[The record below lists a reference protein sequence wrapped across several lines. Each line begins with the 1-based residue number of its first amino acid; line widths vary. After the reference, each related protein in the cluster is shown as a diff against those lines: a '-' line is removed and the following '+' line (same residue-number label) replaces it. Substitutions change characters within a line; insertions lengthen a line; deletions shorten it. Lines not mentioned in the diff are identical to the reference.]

1 MSTVLRYLLRRG
13 AGWVAMI
20 VVATNLTYLL
30 ANSFLDPR
38 VNYLQLRP
46 PRSDEEISRS
56 LAQYNLDPGTPLLQ
70 RWWTWITGILTRWDW
85 GSSPVGDSVNE
96 QVAFRVV
103 MSGQLV
109 FGALV
114 LSVLIGVALGVYSA
128 QRRHRPAD
136 RVAQFVSV
144 IALNTPVAV
153 AGLVVVVAAITINQ
167 AVGQTL
173 FYVAGA
179 QTPGVTGF
187 WPVVLDRVQ
196 HLVLPTISLLFTSY
210 AGYHMLQRAML
221 LDVVGSDYVRTARA
235 KGLTRGQAIRTHGL
249 RSSLIPVATQV
260 AFAIP
265 ALFTGAVL
273 TEKIFSWQG
282 MGDYL
287 IRTISENDVH
297 GVVATAAFAALATA
311 VGAILADVA
320 VVALDPRVRVG

>member
-1 MSTVLRYLLRRG
+1 VLRYLLRRG
-13 AGWVAMI
+13 AGWLAMI

-30 ANSFLDPR
+30 ANTFLDPR
-38 VNYLQLRP
+38 VNYFQLRP
-46 PRSDEEISRS
+46 PRTDEEIARA
-56 LAQYNLDPGTPLLQ
+56 LAQYNLDPGTPLAQ

-85 GSSPVGDSVNE
+85 GSSPVGDSVND

-114 LSVLIGVALGVYSA
+114 LSILVGVALGVYSA
-128 QRRHRPAD
+128 QRQYRLGD
-136 RVAQFVSV
+136 RVAQLVSV
-144 IALNTPVAV
+144 ITLNTPVAV
-153 AGLVVVVAAITINQ
+153 AGLVVVVAAITVNQ
-167 AVGQTL
+167 AVGSTL
-173 FYVAGA
+173 FSVAGA

-187 WPVVLDRVQ
+187 WPVLVDRVQ
-196 HLVLPTISLLFTSY
+196 HLVLPTISLLVTSY

-221 LDVVGSDYVRTARA
+221 LDVVGSDFVRTARA
-235 KGLTRGQAIRTHGL
+235 KGLTRDQAIRRHGL

-265 ALFTGAVL
+265 ALFTGSVL
-273 TEKIFSWQG
+273 TEKIFAWQG

-287 IRTISENDVH
+287 VRTVSENDVH

-311 VGAILADVA
+311 IGAILADVA
-320 VVALDPRVRVG
+320 VVALDPRVRVS